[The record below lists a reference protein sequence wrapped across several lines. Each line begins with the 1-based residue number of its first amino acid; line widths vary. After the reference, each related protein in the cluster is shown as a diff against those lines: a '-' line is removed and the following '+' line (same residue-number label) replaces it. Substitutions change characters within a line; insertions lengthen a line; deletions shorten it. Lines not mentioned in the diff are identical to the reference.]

1 MQTDEDY
8 LNSVAELLKEA
19 RLGCTRLAINP
30 DEEHA
35 ILCSIDEKL
44 RVALLLLCKMRG
56 LPPSTIAT
64 PSPRNEESV
73 RRGGSKG
80 FSGRITGGY

>member
-19 RLGCTRLAINP
+19 RLGCTRLAVNP
-30 DEEHA
+30 DDDHA

-44 RVALLLLCKMRG
+44 RVALLLLEKLRTAKH
-56 LPPSTIAT
+56 PSVGTVT
-64 PSPRNEESV
+64 RSSW
-73 RRGGSKG
+73 
-80 FSGRITGGY
+80 SGRITGGY